1 MPTKPKVEIVTITVD
16 DRQVEA
22 QKGEMLIAAAER
34 AGTYIPRFCWHPR
47 MKAVG
52 MCRMCVVDVQGPRGW
67 GLVPACYIPVAP
79 DMVVNTQSPRV
90 KKAQDGVLE
99 FLLINHP
106 LDCPVCDKGG
116 ECPLQDQTLAF
127 GPGETRMEEEKR
139 HFEKPIPISDLVLLD
154 RERCIICA
162 RCTRFA
168 EEVAGDPFIQIIDRG
183 NQSEINIFPDA
194 PFASYFSGNTV
205 QICPVGALTATPY
218 RFKARPWDLEQVEST
233 CTVCAVGC
241 RVAVQ
246 SSTNRLTRM
255 LGLDSEPVNHGWLCD
270 KGRFSTGAVN
280 SPDRLTHPLV
290 RRDGELV
297 EASWGEALDA
307 AAEGL
312 RNSRDL
318 HGADSLA
325 VLGGSRLADEDA
337 YAWAKLAKG
346 VLGTDN
352 VDCQMG
358 DGLPAEVVLGLPRA
372 TIDDATWAD
381 TLVLLGPDLREELP
395 VLFLRL
401 REAAEEH
408 GVRIVELSSH
418 ASGLTPHAA
427 VSLLHQPGCGPAV
440 MAALLAEAEP
450 TDTVAGVTADALK
463 QARGLLD
470 PERAVVVVLG
480 RPSLAESAEH
490 TAQAALALHEGRPDA
505 RFLSA
510 LRRGNVHGAL
520 ELGLAPGV
528 LPGATS
534 LEEGA
539 ARFTAAWGSVPTTR
553 GLDATGALTAASEG
567 RLQGLV
573 LLGADPLTDHPDR
586 WLARRGLSGAGF
598 VVAVDA
604 FRTPSIEQADVVL
617 PVAIWGERAGTTTN
631 IEGRVT
637 CLGQKVVPP
646 GVAWADWMVASE
658 LAAALGADLGL
669 ESLAAIADEIERLA
683 PSRAGLTRA
692 ALGDRAHRDG
702 LLAEVATSDGAQ
714 DDGTTPTEVSANDD
728 PGILAVATHVETG
741 GPSGVAPEAGGDPT
755 AEANVPSPGIPAP
768 RLGVPAAK
776 RPAPV
781 NPDAYKLR
789 LVTSR
794 TLYDGGTMV
803 QHNDALAKLPPAA
816 TLHVHPSDL
825 NRFSL
830 GDGGL
835 VRITSSRLT
844 TTLPARADPGL
855 PRGSCWLAFN
865 LGVVG
870 AADLID
876 AAEAVT
882 DLVVESA

>member
-1 MPTKPKVEIVTITVD
+1 MPAKPKVETFTITVD
-16 DRQVEA
+16 DREVEA
-22 QKGEMLIAAAER
+22 TKGEMLIAAAER
-34 AGTYIPRFCWHPR
+34 GGTYIPRFCWHPR
-47 MKAVG
+47 MKSVG
-52 MCRMCVVDVQGPRGW
+52 MCRMCVVDVKGPRGW
-67 GLVPACYIPVAP
+67 GLVPACYVPVAP
-79 DMVVNTQSPRV
+79 GMEVNTQSPRV
-90 KKAQDGVLE
+90 KKAQDGILE

-116 ECPLQDQTLAF
+116 ECPLQDHTLAF
-127 GPGETRMEEEKR
+127 GPGESRMEEEKR

-154 RERCIICA
+154 RERCIMCA

-168 EEVAGDPFIQIIDRG
+168 EEVAGDPFIQIIARG
-183 NQSEINIFPDA
+183 NESEINVFPDQ

-205 QICPVGALTATPY
+205 QICPVGALTASPY

-241 RVAVQ
+241 RVALQ

-255 LGLDSEPVNHGWLCD
+255 LGLDSEPVNQGWLCD
-270 KGRFSTGAVN
+270 KGRFSIGAVN
-280 SPDRLTHPLV
+280 SSNRLTTPLV

-297 EASWGEALDA
+297 EATWAEALDA
-307 AAEGL
+307 AADGL
-312 RNSRDL
+312 RAARDL

-325 VLGGSRLADEDA
+325 VLGGARLADEDA

-352 VDCQMG
+352 VDCQLG

-381 TLVLLGPDLREELP
+381 TVVLLGPDLREELP

-401 REAAEEH
+401 RGAVVEH
-408 GVRIVELSSH
+408 GVKVVE
-418 ASGLTPHAA
+418 LTPHATGLSDLAA
-427 VSLLHQPGCGPAV
+427 VSLLHQPGTASTV
-440 MAALLAEAEP
+440 MAALLAEADP
-450 TDTVAGVTADALK
+450 SDTVAGVPADNLK
-463 QARGLLD
+463 RARGLLAGD
-470 PERAVVVVLG
+470 GTVVVVLG
-480 RPSLAESAEH
+480 RPSLAESADP
-490 TAQAALALHEGRPDA
+490 TVQAALALHEAMPAA
-505 RFLSA
+505 RFLPA

-534 LEEGA
+534 LEDGA
-539 ARFTAAWGSVPTTR
+539 ARFAEAWGSVPSAR
-553 GLDATGALTAASEG
+553 GLDATGTLLAASEG
-567 RLQGLV
+567 RLHGLV

-604 FRTPSIEQADVVL
+604 FRTPSVDQADVVL

-637 CLGQKVVPP
+637 RLGQKVVPP
-646 GVAWADWMVASE
+646 GVAWADWMVAAE
-658 LAAALGADLGL
+658 LAVSLGADLGL
-669 ESLAAIADEIERLA
+669 DSLAAIADEIEQLA
-683 PSRAGLTRA
+683 PSRAGLTRDVIQ
-692 ALGDRAHRDG
+692 DRANRDG
-702 LLAEVATSDGAQ
+702 LVGILGLTEVPP
-714 DDGTTPTEVSANDD
+714 PTEVEANDD
-728 PGILAVATHVETG
+728 PGILAAESHVESGAPVGVGDETG
-741 GPSGVAPEAGGDPT
+741 GEPSGAAPK
-755 AEANVPSPGIPAP
+755 PGRADAP
-768 RLGVPAAK
+768 RLAAPAARAVHAAK
-776 RPAPV
+776 
-781 NPDAYKLR
+781 PDSYKLR

-794 TLYDGGTMV
+794 TLYDGGTLV
-803 QHNDALAKLPPAA
+803 QESDALAKLAPAA

-830 GDGGL
+830 GDGDL
-835 VRITSSRLT
+835 VRVTSSRLT
-844 TTLPARADPGL
+844 TTLTTVADPGL
-855 PRGSCWLAFN
+855 PRGACWLGFN
-865 LGVVG
+865 LGTPG

-876 AAEAVT
+876 IGDPVT